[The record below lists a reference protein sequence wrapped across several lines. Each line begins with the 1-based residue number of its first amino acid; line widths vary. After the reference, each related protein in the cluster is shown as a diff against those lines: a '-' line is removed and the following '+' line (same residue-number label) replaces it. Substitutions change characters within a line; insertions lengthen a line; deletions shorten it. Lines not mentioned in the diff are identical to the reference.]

1 MKPFIIASA
10 CGLLMA
16 AGAQADDS
24 SLAAL
29 ALADEAAVES
39 AAPKAWRLQI
49 DGAAGYQNRDDGQ
62 SRYWRGSE
70 QFSLDSGLTD
80 TLRLVFR
87 DRLDHLDTA
96 GLTGHHTMNTWQEGY
111 LNWQPVEGLAMDA
124 GRINI
129 RNGVAT
135 GYSPTDWFRDGATRV
150 VTDIDPTSLRQNR
163 QGSVMLNGQ
172 WLWDSGAVS
181 LLWSPRLSQE
191 TSTAS
196 FSADLGSTNNQH
208 RGQLSYSPQINDRLK
223 PQFLALFSEDEA
235 LQTGVNLSLL
245 LNDNTTLYAEWAG
258 GKQQDQWDKAW
269 QRDTAG
275 HFRSQ
280 LAVGGTFTSA
290 SKISLTAEYQYNE
303 AAPDRDE
310 WEKLRALP
318 PAMQAAY
325 SGYLVRSQEIATREG
340 IFFFFNWQ
348 DSLVDK
354 LDVNAMVRLDQVNDS
369 NLYWGEFRYHFTRW
383 DTAVQWQHYSPGKDT
398 LYGAAPFDT
407 QLNLLFTLYL

>member
-1 MKPFIIASA
+1 MKPLIIAAA
-10 CGLLMA
+10 CGLLA

-29 ALADEAAVES
+29 ALADDAVVETP
-39 AAPKAWRLQI
+39 APKSWRLQI
-49 DGAAGYQNRDDGQ
+49 DGAAGYQEGDDGQ
-62 SRYWRGSE
+62 SRYWRGAE
-70 QFSLDSGLTD
+70 QFSLESSLTD
-80 TLRLVFR
+80 SVRLVFR
-87 DRLDHLDTA
+87 DRLDHVDTA
-96 GLTGHHTMNTWQEGY
+96 GLQGHHTLNSWQEGY

-135 GYSPTDWFRDGATRV
+135 GYSPTDWFREGATRV

-196 FSADLGSTNNQH
+196 FSADLGSTNAQQ

-223 PQFLALFSEDEA
+223 PQFLALFSEDDA
-235 LQTGVNLSLL
+235 PQTGVNLSLL
-245 LNDNTTLYAEWAG
+245 LNDNTTLYTEWAG
-258 GKQQDQWDKAW
+258 GRQQDQWDKAW
-269 QRDTAG
+269 LRDSAD

-280 LAVGGTFTSA
+280 LTVGGTFTSA

-303 AAPDRDE
+303 AAPDRDD
-310 WEKLRALP
+310 WEKLRTLSP
-318 PAMQAAY
+318 LMQAAY
-325 SGYLVRSQEIATREG
+325 SGYLARSQEIATRAG

-354 LDVNAMVRLDQVNDS
+354 LEVNAMLRLDQVNDS
-369 NLYWGEFRYHFTRW
+369 QLYWGEFRYHFTRW
-383 DTAVQWQHYSPGKDT
+383 DAALQWQHYSPGNDT

-407 QLNLLFTLYL
+407 QLNVLLTLYL